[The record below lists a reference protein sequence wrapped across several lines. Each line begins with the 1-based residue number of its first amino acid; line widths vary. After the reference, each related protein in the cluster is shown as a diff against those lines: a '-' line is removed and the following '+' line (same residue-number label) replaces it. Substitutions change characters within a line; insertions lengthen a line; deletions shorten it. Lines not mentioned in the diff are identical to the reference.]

1 MNPDLL
7 KGNWLQVK
15 GRAKVWWGKLTDDD
29 MERVGG
35 EIDKIIGLI
44 QEKYGYTSEQARQEF
59 NQRMTEFEADQ
70 KMSAVATK

>member
-1 MNPDLL
+1 MNKDLL

-29 MERVGG
+29 MEKVGG

-44 QEKYGYTSEQARQEF
+44 QEKYGYTSEQAQQEF
-59 NQRMTEFEADQ
+59 DQRMAEYEAEQ
-70 KMSAVATK
+70 KMSAVEAK